1 MGREPA
7 SSRISTNRAPK
18 TKLTFGDFVGALM
31 SQVY

>member
-7 SSRISTNRAPK
+7 SSRISTNGAPK
-18 TKLTFGDFVGALM
+18 AELTFGDFVGALM